1 MRIVGGRITV
11 TAIIA
16 AGVIVAGCSS
26 SKSGTGSS
34 GAPSSASSSSSASI
48 SSGDIASLSADEIA
62 SKAIDALRQAK
73 SFRVAGTIVDSGE
86 RTDANLGL
94 TATGSA
100 GTLVVSGAEIQVIVI
115 GTVGYFKASD
125 AAWRKLL
132 AGMPNI
138 EALVELLRGKW
149 IKGTSSDPRFAG
161 FFSITKKALVD
172 ELASEKGPFTKTP
185 TKVIGG
191 QEAVGVTATD
201 STLYVS
207 TMDARPIETE
217 PVSGSTSSGKI
228 TFTDYDAVPEPTQPP
243 ADQTIDSSKFPS

>member
-11 TAIIA
+11 AAIA
-16 AGVIVAGCSS
+16 AASVILAGCSS
-26 SKSGTGSS
+26 TKSGTGSS
-34 GAPSSASSSSSASI
+34 GAPNSASASSSAA
-48 SSGDIASLSADEIA
+48 GNIASLSADEIA
-62 SKAIDALRQAK
+62 SQATAALREAT
-73 SFRVAGTIVDSGE
+73 SFRVAGTIVAGTD
-86 RTDANLGL
+86 RTDVNLGL
-94 TATGSA
+94 SDTGSA
-100 GTLVVSGAEIQVIVI
+100 GTVVVSGADIQVIVI

-132 AGMPNI
+132 AGMPNL
-138 EALVELLRGKW
+138 ETVVELLRGKW
-149 IKGTSSDPRFAG
+149 IKVSSSDQRFSG

-207 TMDARPIETE
+207 TKDARPIETE

-228 TFTDYDAVPEPTQPP
+228 TFTDYDAVPEPTPPP